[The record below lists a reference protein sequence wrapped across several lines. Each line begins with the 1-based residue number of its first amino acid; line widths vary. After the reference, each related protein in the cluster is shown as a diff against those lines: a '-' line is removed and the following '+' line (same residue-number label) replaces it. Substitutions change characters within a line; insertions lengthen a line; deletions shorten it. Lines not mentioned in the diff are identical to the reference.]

1 MINIITGFIKFRWLR
16 AYSADIWFY
25 SPYDKTEHTCYAQS
39 YYELYHNILYLK
51 RQHYKIVCVKYF
63 YKPIDNRYDMY

>member
-1 MINIITGFIKFRWLR
+1 MIHILIGFIKFYLFE

-25 SPYDKTEHTCYAQS
+25 SPYDKTEHTCYAQN

-51 RQHYKIVCVKYF
+51 RQHHKIVYIKYF
-63 YKPIDNRYDMY
+63 HKPIDNRYDLY